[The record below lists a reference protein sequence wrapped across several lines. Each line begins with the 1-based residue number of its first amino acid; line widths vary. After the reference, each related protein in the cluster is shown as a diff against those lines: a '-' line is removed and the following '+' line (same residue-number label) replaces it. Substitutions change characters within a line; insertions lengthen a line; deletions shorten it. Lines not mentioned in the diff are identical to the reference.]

1 MNVMKMMQEAQR
13 LQERLQRELAE
24 LEVSASAGG
33 GVVEATMNG
42 HKRLLRLRIDPSA
55 IGSDQE
61 MLQDLIVAAVN
72 DAGRKVDET
81 ASQRLGGLAG
91 GLGLPGL
98 PPG

>member
-1 MNVMKMMQEAQR
+1 MNMMKMMQEAKR
-13 LQERLQRELAE
+13 LQERLQRELGE

-42 HKRLLRLRIDPSA
+42 HKRLLRLRIDSSA

-72 DAGRKVDET
+72 QAGRKVDD
-81 ASQRLGGLAG
+81 AAAQRLGGLAG
-91 GLGLPGL
+91 GLGLPPL
-98 PPG
+98 